1 MHPLPTGSRPSYL
14 LVRRA
19 EFPGPRTRSILANV
33 NSQSIR
39 TNTYFFGTKY
49 VGAERAQV
57 SQTMWRPASA
67 GHAES
72 RDEAWLGFS
81 REAGDSNRLCAGIC
95 EDPRKTLGSQKTA
108 ASEVHEPDGGEKTVG
123 RLSEPGA
130 DQNQPPRRWT
140 AAKRLEA
147 ASANP
152 ARTRTSRPG
161 AGQQRRNCRP
171 PQRTRRGPEP
181 AAQALDSSEETGGRF
196 SGLARR
202 VTRPALQGWLTGQD
216 YFPARFSGLPVVG
229 FSRHGTSCLLRDLP
243 AHHLAY

>member
-1 MHPLPTGSRPSYL
+1 MREKLDLGGLPLANKSPEVGRGYRNAMHPLPTGSRPSYL

-147 ASANP
+147 ASAALP
-152 ARTRTSRPG
+152 EGLLGQPFR
-161 AGQQRRNCRP
+161 AG
-171 PQRTRRGPEP
+171 
-181 AAQALDSSEETGGRF
+181 
-196 SGLARR
+196 
-202 VTRPALQGWLTGQD
+202 
-216 YFPARFSGLPVVG
+216 
-229 FSRHGTSCLLRDLP
+229 
-243 AHHLAY
+243 